1 MIPSKQTIFSLDQE
15 NQKQIFLPPLAEKK
29 RLSANP
35 KVEFPALSYAEKV
48 KFMMNGID
56 SFHVACPPS
65 ESSEKHN
72 LDHPHLIETV
82 PSKLHVSAPH
92 KGSYDHTLV
101 PFCDG
106 IQGIAIASVQTTQID
121 LEEMRDRKW
130 LIKNFSDSQI
140 EEIKSIIETR
150 PDEIA
155 QLCQAIQRDN
165 WDLDPI
171 FAEENKNHFPKV
183 ALSAVLQNK
192 LLVIDFASIMTYWTI
207 LKYHRKADIL
217 KYQILNKGLNTLNEE
232 TLTLLSKTFFITNP
246 QIASDLKDFQID
258 LLKKH
263 HEMIKKYALLSPMH
277 RELWVVKDL
286 QSDLKISKH
295 EDRDTNF
302 HAMIHDKIPLRQAI
316 QELLGINAY
325 GKIEQTGLRI
335 ISQISQV
342 QIHLDILFP
351 KGGIKIQPI
360 LGNATV
366 DDLKKNAFENGR
378 LCSLP
383 FPLPNLENFERAD
396 GFVVLQD
403 YDMAHHDTVYHS
415 RIVSAIP
422 PSHRRAYLLLADSIH
437 EVAHSPEY
445 ASNLK
450 FNSVA
455 KRYYNRIIDME
466 FSEYLTKKPNYQ
478 KINFFWCLECLIKD
492 IENRYLTHFL
502 LFQKRKA
509 QRDFSLEES
518 SFMINKFQTEIICPQ
533 IEFFNQKEVKDAIA
547 EKFVTK
553 LLTDGTNTED
563 PDHLLSN
570 LPQIIY
576 FIMEKKKNEFAGDLR
591 SPQYTQLRNKFHQL
605 YSEFKSQLWITAF
618 LNALEKLNS

>member
-1 MIPSKQTIFSLDQE
+1 KL
-15 NQKQIFLPPLAEKK
+15 
-29 RLSANP
+29 
-35 KVEFPALSYAEKV
+35 
-48 KFMMNGID
+48 
-56 SFHVACPPS
+56 
-65 ESSEKHN
+65 N

-82 PSKLHVSAPH
+82 PSKIHVSAPH

-101 PFCDG
+101 HFCDG
-106 IQGIAIASVQTTQID
+106 IQGIAIASVQTTQND

-183 ALSAVLQNK
+183 ALCAVLQNK

-232 TLTLLSKTFFITNP
+232 TLALLSKTFFITNP

-335 ISQISQV
+335 IPQISQV
-342 QIHLDILFP
+342 QIHLDILFA
-351 KGGIKIQPI
+351 KRSIKIQPI
-360 LGNATV
+360 LGNATIH
-366 DDLKKNAFENGR
+366 DLRENAFENGR
-378 LCSLP
+378 ICSLP
-383 FPLPNLENFERAD
+383 FPLPNFENFERAD
-396 GFVVLQD
+396 GYVILQD
-403 YDMAHHDTVYHS
+403 YDMTHHDTVYHS
-415 RIVSAIP
+415 RIVAAIP
-422 PSHRRAYLLLADSIH
+422 ASHRRAFLLLADSIR
-437 EVAHSPEY
+437 EVADSPEY

-466 FSEYLTKKPNYQ
+466 FSEYLTKKPNHP
-478 KINFFWCLECLIKD
+478 KINFFWVLEHLIERMV
-492 IENRYLTHFL
+492 ISRYLSHLL
-502 LFQKRKA
+502 LFQKRYLE
-509 QRDFSLEES
+509 RDFSLLES
-518 SFMINKFQTEIICPQ
+518 SFIIDDLLTRNILPE
-533 IEFFNQKEVKDAIA
+533 IEFFKEKKVKDAIA
-547 EKFVTK
+547 EKFVRK
-553 LLTDGTNTED
+553 LLMDGTNLED

-570 LPQIIY
+570 LPQIIS
-576 FIMEKKKNEFAGDLR
+576 FIMERKKNKFAPDLPHPNYIR
-591 SPQYTQLRNKFHQL
+591 LREAFDQL
-605 YSEFKSQLWITAF
+605 YYSEMKSHLWITAF
-618 LNALEKLNS
+618 LNALQKLNG